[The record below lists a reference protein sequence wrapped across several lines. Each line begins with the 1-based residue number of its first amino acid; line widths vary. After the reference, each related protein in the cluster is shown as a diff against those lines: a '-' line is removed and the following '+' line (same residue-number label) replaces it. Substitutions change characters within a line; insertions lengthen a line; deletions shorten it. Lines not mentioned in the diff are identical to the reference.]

1 MPKRDDEVL
10 DVQVKG
16 ATTRRA
22 NASFTRRRAG
32 ETAEQNADREESV
45 PLLQPCNAISLLM
58 SYSFFVESIR
68 KHIIRNDVRNTSD
81 FRIPIALKYLG
92 MLGPYQIPS

>member
-10 DVQVKG
+10 DVQVKE

-45 PLLQPCNAISLLM
+45 PCNVISLLM

-81 FRIPIALKYLG
+81 FVYL
-92 MLGPYQIPS
+92 